1 MPVLARGVLNSGML
15 LRILKR
21 DFRTCRVEG
30 ASAGTAG
37 VHMSRM
43 AYISRVRDG
52 SVVGAIASS
61 EGREGR
67 DMVEGMTREVKDGG
81 TSGAAS

>member
-61 EGREGR
+61 EGLEGR
-67 DMVEGMTREVKDGG
+67 DMVEGRREVKDGG
-81 TSGAAS
+81 ASGAAS